1 MPISLIEAMSC
12 GLIPICTP
20 VGGIVDM
27 IKDGY
32 NGFLSDDL
40 SLDSYARALRRFL
53 NLNEEER
60 TKIKKNVIESSYLYT
75 IEHCATQ
82 YVLLFCGGHR

>member
-1 MPISLIEAMSC
+1 
-12 GLIPICTP
+12 
-20 VGGIVDM
+20 M

-60 TKIKKNVIESSYLYT
+60 TKIKRMSLR
-75 IEHCATQ
+75 
-82 YVLLFCGGHR
+82 VLICIQ